1 MLNYYDEIKNDI
13 LEVLEEDEGASD
25 ILHSENCKD
34 AIIDKLTDYL
44 TDCDGVT
51 GNLSGSYYCN
61 SKKARMHCYNYA
73 SDVREALEMFG
84 YTKKLEKFKIF
95 ESLIDV
101 GYVYVENMHFDDEIL
116 EDVGEDEKYYIFY
129 ALEEID
135 GLDFE
140 AIDVITRC
148 YKLYEVVTKIVEN
161 FLKYGLTK

>member
-13 LEVLEEDEGASD
+13 LEVLEEDEGAKN

-34 AIIDKLTDYL
+34 TIIENLVDYL
-44 TDCDGVT
+44 IDCDDVT
-51 GNLSGSYYCN
+51 GSGSGSYYFN
-61 SKKARMHCYNYA
+61 SKKARMQCYNYA
-73 SDVREALEMFG
+73 SDVREALEMYG
-84 YTKKLEKFKIF
+84 YRKTLEKFKIF
-95 ESLIDV
+95 EALSDRGCID
-101 GYVYVENMHFDDEIL
+101 VENMTFNNEIL
-116 EDVGEDEKYYIFY
+116 EEVGDDEKYYIFY

-161 FLKYGLTK
+161 FLKYGFTK